1 MSSEPNCLDYNQVN
15 IFVSSDTNRIVGKI
29 AEVLARR
36 SPYIGILGGGTLPNV
51 STVVRSVIQERSF
64 VASSLAAPVFVN
76 DVSECGVL
84 GGTDQVGTTEYQY
97 QLQTLRGMGPQVCV
111 KTART
116 AFKGG
121 YLAAQ
126 VALEK
131 GVLQIMNSDI
141 RYQLQL
147 QSGVKFVAN
156 STLPFSQALTGDMQ
170 QINTLFNP
178 TLPNS
183 TCTFA
188 VLQKLA
194 VFLREEM
201 LADPFEDDAMGTMYK
216 AIFSEEQILQFKNE
230 LDVRLDH
237 RAMVTGKY
245 QLGERQIAGYSW
257 EGPYRGVSFGVDAQP
272 LRFNNFYTSG
282 PLAGT
287 PQFIEPE
294 IGVSVTQGVGAR
306 RNPNWVTAQY
316 EVGFLM
322 AQDSFNRLT
331 PEMYTGEGTF
341 KFAPQLFMGE
351 LEWFY
356 LRDRCN
362 PYGDFGNHIYQI
374 QRAYQPQRPQNVI
387 PIIYQRCPYNFSY
400 YLCATTGN
408 AGL

>member
-1 MSSEPNCLDYNQVN
+1 M
-15 IFVSSDTNRIVGKI
+15 
-29 AEVLARR
+29 
-36 SPYIGILGGGTLPNV
+36 
-51 STVVRSVIQERSF
+51 
-64 VASSLAAPVFVN
+64 
-76 DVSECGVL
+76 SECGIL

-131 GVLQIMNSDI
+131 GILQITNSDI

-147 QSGVKFVAN
+147 QSGVKFVC
-156 STLPFSQALTGDMQ
+156 STTLPFSQALTGDLQ
-170 QINTLFNP
+170 QINTLFAQ
-178 TLPNS
+178 TLPNT

-188 VLQKLA
+188 TLQKLA
-194 VFLREEM
+194 IFLREEM

-237 RAMVTGKY
+237 RALVTGKY

-257 EGPYRGVSFGVDAQP
+257 EGPYRGISFGVDAQP

-294 IGVSVTQGVGAR
+294 IGVAVTQGVGAR
-306 RNPNWVTAQY
+306 RNINWVQATY

-322 AQDSFNRLT
+322 AEDSFNRLT

-387 PIIYQRCPYNFSY
+387 PIIYQRCPYNFGFY
-400 YLCATTGN
+400 VCATSGSN
-408 AGL
+408 GL